1 MKITVYNTLGKEA
14 GTADLPDGIFALPW
28 NADLVWQIATSQEAN
43 MRGTYAKTKDRAEV
57 RGGGK
62 KPWRQ
67 KGTGRARHG
76 SIRSPLWKGGGST
89 HGPLTVKSYKKKI
102 NKKMARKALY
112 TVLSAKAR
120 DNELVVLDLLKM
132 DIPKTKKAAEI
143 FSGLATH
150 FKDIT
155 ASKSRALVLLPHM
168 DVNAKR
174 AVRNLPY
181 AAVDEARNLT
191 AWQALQHKY
200 LVLPKE
206 AIVSFT

>member
-1 MKITVYNTLGKEA
+1 
-14 GTADLPDGIFALPW
+14 
-28 NADLVWQIATSQEAN
+28 
-43 MRGTYAKTKDRAEV
+43 
-57 RGGGK
+57 
-62 KPWRQ
+62 
-67 KGTGRARHG
+67 
-76 SIRSPLWKGGGST
+76 
-89 HGPLTVKSYKKKI
+89 
-102 NKKMARKALY
+102 MARKALY

-206 AIVSFT
+206 AIASFT